1 MLAVVR
7 SKPKVENINMLIKK
21 QTDEEKK
28 LSELM
33 IPKKNKRLYNKIMYS
48 KKKEKQEVIIL
59 NFKSYF
65 NSIFLTIWK
74 FLKVQKLKEKR
85 QKYEE
90 SVKKTKVK

>member
-1 MLAVVR
+1 LLAVVR

-65 NSIFLTIWK
+65 NSIFLTI
-74 FLKVQKLKEKR
+74 
-85 QKYEE
+85 
-90 SVKKTKVK
+90 